1 MLTIYPTTN
10 YDSYVSLLDAESIYD
25 TNIIDTSKWDALDLT
40 PTIKEKYLRQATMLI
55 KLKITD
61 PLATETPYNL
71 QLATVYLVDYALST
85 NVLQDDGKGNLKR
98 IKIEGAIEKEFFSRA
113 NSNTAFPDHIAMLL
127 NEYGYLASS
136 TFSLERV

>member
-1 MLTIYPTTN
+1 MALIIYPTDN

-25 TNIIDTSKWDALDLT
+25 TNIIDTSKWDALTD
-40 PTIKEKYLRQATMLI
+40 PMKEKYLRQATMLI

-61 PLATETPYNL
+61 PLEEATPFNL
-71 QLATVYLVDYALST
+71 QLATVYLVDYALDT
-85 NVLQDDGKGNLKR
+85 NVLKDDGKGNLKR
-98 IKIEGAIEKEFFSRA
+98 IEIEGAITKEFFSRA

-127 NEYGYLASS
+127 NEFGYLSNS

>member
-1 MLTIYPTTN
+1 MLTIYPTDN

-25 TNIIDTSKWDALDLT
+25 TNIIDTTKWDAIADPL
-40 PTIKEKYLRQATMLI
+40 KEKYLRQATMLI

-61 PLATETPYNL
+61 PLTTETPYNL

-98 IKIEGAIEKEFFSRA
+98 IEIEGAITKEFFSRA